1 MTPQQP
7 SVQRRDR
14 AEAFDAPMPAADGQR
29 KLQRDLG
36 GGDLRDRKST
46 TLVVAWMSPPFF
58 VSVGAFKGLNE
69 RLDAGESR
77 GELGWDALSQMGGGG

>member
-1 MTPQQP
+1 MTPRQTC
-7 SVQRRDR
+7 VQRLDR
-14 AEAFDAPMPAADGQR
+14 ADAVDEPIHAAVRQR

-58 VSVGAFKGLNE
+58 VSVEAFKGLNE

-77 GELGWDALSQMGGGG
+77 GELGWDALSQMGGG